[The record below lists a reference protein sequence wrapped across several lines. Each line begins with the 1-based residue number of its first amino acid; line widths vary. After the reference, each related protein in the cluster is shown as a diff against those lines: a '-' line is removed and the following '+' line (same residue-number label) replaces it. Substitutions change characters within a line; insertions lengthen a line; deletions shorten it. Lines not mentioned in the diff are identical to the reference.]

1 MKSVAQSTE
10 VAEEPIN
17 NIIDEPVATKKDEI
31 VGLNG
36 QLALSM
42 MSRRQKKKLVDQM
55 TKDEEDEKALK
66 ERILKAK

>member
-1 MKSVAQSTE
+1 MKSVAQSTG
-10 VAEEPIN
+10 VAEEPVN
-17 NIIDEPVATKKDEI
+17 NIIDEPVDTKKDEI